1 MYPCSDIDRPRELG
15 ETWTVDPEL
24 RDALNQVTADLRGE
38 IRSGAAETRAYIDE
52 RVGTSAA
59 ETRAYIDERVG
70 TSAAETQ
77 AYIDERVGTSAAET
91 RRHFDV
97 VGESL
102 RGDIRVLAEAMAL
115 NKEGTERRFGEEAG
129 RTDRLEGRVLRLEA
143 RVTILEDDRKP
154 PRRPRQQ

>member
-59 ETRAYIDERVG
+59 ETR
-70 TSAAETQ
+70 
-77 AYIDERVGTSAAET
+77 
-91 RRHFDV
+91 RHFDV

-115 NKEGTERRFGEEAG
+115 NKEGAERRFGEEAG